1 MGGIIR
7 EMGTWAALAGDS
19 SCGGQARRTRKKP
32 PAYVHARESMFG
44 KGIPLEMP
52 YATQNGH
59 RKLVTSSDLHGLRA
73 EGGMGA
79 NLEKKMSKITA
90 RLQIPLEHSHGFSA
104 DAESLPEFGR
114 N

>member
-1 MGGIIR
+1 MRGSG
-7 EMGTWAALAGDS
+7 EEDS
-19 SCGGQARRTRKKP
+19 KKKP

-52 YATQNGH
+52 YAMQNGH
-59 RKLVTSSDLHGLRA
+59 RELVTASDLHGLRA

-79 NLEKKMSKITA
+79 NLEQKMSKITA
-90 RLQIPLEHSHGFSA
+90 RLRIPLEHSHGFSA